1 MAEEYLLIPFIS
13 LIYLQ
18 SKVIAQK
25 EGRREQ
31 GRERGRREGGR
42 EERKESQKHEEMAGM
57 TNNGSMEAQRYQAPV
72 VLLALQ

>member
-1 MAEEYLLIPFIS
+1 MAEEYLLIPLIS

-18 SKVIAQK
+18 AKVIAQK
-25 EGRREQ
+25 EGRKEGARKGKRE
-31 GRERGRREGGR
+31 EGGR
-42 EERKESQKHEEMAGM
+42 EERKESQKHEEVAGM